1 MNDSLVCWRCGA
13 SIADW
18 PLPLSRTAECKQCH
32 ADLHV
37 CKLCEYFDPRLGKQ
51 CREPVAEEVH
61 NKERANFCGYFSA
74 EANAFRPADHDAQHR
89 ARAQLDALFG
99 GTPSAPTVAPGTQK
113 PATDTELARAKLED
127 LFTGPKKD

>member
-18 PLPLSRTAECKQCH
+18 PLPLSRTAECKQCR

-74 EANAFRPADHDAQHR
+74 KANAFHPADHNAQQD

-99 GTPSAPTVAPGTQK
+99 GTPSAPTLAPRTQK

-127 LFTGPKKD
+127 LFTSTKKD

>member
-18 PLPLSRTAECKQCH
+18 PLPLSRTAECKQCR

-51 CREPVAEEVH
+51 CREPIAEEVQ
-61 NKERANFCGYFSA
+61 NKDRANFCGYFSA
-74 EANAFRPADHDAQHR
+74 KANAFHPADHHAQHA
-89 ARAQLDALFG
+89 ARAQLDTLFG
-99 GTPSAPTVAPGTQK
+99 ATPVAQADACDAKSAPTEA
-113 PATDTELARAKLED
+113 ELARAKLEQ
-127 LFTGPKKD
+127 LFADMKKE